1 MTLDFPKEKIDR
13 IKARYADCIEEVV
26 TEKVDV
32 PVFFVKLGKLVD
44 FMESIRVEDGLE
56 YNFLS
61 DLTAYDDNPPM
72 NIPDYGLG
80 HVVRSGGDHRFCTVY
95 QMFSLKFL
103 DRIRVK
109 VRVKENE
116 EVPSMTVLWKAANW
130 LEREVFDLYGI
141 RFAGHPN
148 MTRIMLDQ
156 RWVGH
161 PQRKDY
167 PIKRYQR
174 FEGSSTLESLGLE
187 EHPRHNADQEANS
200 VSAASPLGQRPE
212 ISEATKRA
220 QRAGKILGDKP

>member
-1 MTLDFPKEKIDR
+1 MIDFPKEKIDR

-26 TEKVDV
+26 TEKTDV
-32 PVFFVKLGKLVD
+32 PVFFIKKSKVVD
-44 FMESIRVEDGLE
+44 FLGSIRLEEGLE

-61 DLTAYDDNPPM
+61 DLTAYDDNPPE

-80 HVVRSGGDHRFCTVY
+80 VIKRSGGDHRFCMVY

-116 EVPSMTVLWKAANW
+116 EMPSMTVLWKAANW
-130 LEREVFDLYGI
+130 LEREVYDLYGI
-141 RFAGHPN
+141 PFSGHPN
-148 MTRIMLDQ
+148 LRRIMLDD

-167 PIKRYQR
+167 PIKKYQR
-174 FEGSSTLESLGLE
+174 FEGSATLEHLGLE
-187 EHPRHNADQEANS
+187 DTGKKDLDMTVKGVNS
-200 VSAASPLGQRPE
+200 ASPLGSHSLAAVE
-212 ISEATKRA
+212 VNVEENK
-220 QRAGKILGDKP
+220 